1 MEVKDRNGQ
10 NAAKKTLLLITCILL
25 EIMPLGVQT
34 VSFKFSLKISNIYKL
49 QVEYGRIICLIF
61 LALKSDACSG
71 AGKPNPKPKPTP
83 KPKSTTQKPGSGDS
97 GNDDYGD
104 YYQKFVLLLFSL

>member
-1 MEVKDRNGQ
+1 MSYGSSRQKWSECSKKDF
-10 NAAKKTLLLITCILL
+10 AAHYFFIKKHVPWCLDSKIQL
-25 EIMPLGVQT
+25 Q
-34 VSFKFSLKISNIYKL
+34 SKNFKYYL

-97 GNDDYGD
+97 GNDDDYGD
-104 YYQKFVLLLFSL
+104 YY